1 MTEPRR
7 SWWLPAVALGIGF
20 VALNVI
26 ELAFLDGGPPQ
37 IVGLVLGLALAAL
50 GIARQRG
57 WAGMGR

>member
-1 MTEPRR
+1 
-7 SWWLPAVALGIGF
+7 VALGIGF